1 MCIVSPRTHSTDSQ
15 LHTALGP
22 TLNGPLHPEP
32 SIQVPGTLVPVPTV
46 SMTKAPSARKGEEAN
61 ERVSV
66 AQQEAAAAAAA
77 DVQVR
82 YVGQGPADVV

>member
-1 MCIVSPRTHSTDSQ
+1 M
-15 LHTALGP
+15 LGL
-22 TLNGPLHPEP
+22 TLNGSLHPEP

-77 DVQVR
+77 AAADVQVR
-82 YVGQGPADVV
+82 YVGQGPADVVLNKNIN